1 MVPNLELARTV
12 GRARAG
18 GGRQL
23 LQQIGK
29 AVAQLQKFAVGKIP
43 SFAIL
48 AEPLQGK
55 LLAASLVGWLP
66 C

>member
-1 MVPNLELARTV
+1 MLARDLPAYLQ
-12 GRARAG
+12 ARTDVIVFDVSD
-18 GGRQL
+18 RQAT
-23 LQQIGK
+23 K
-29 AVAQLQKFAVGKIP
+29 PQKFAVGKIP

>member
-1 MVPNLELARTV
+1 LP
-12 GRARAG
+12 
-18 GGRQL
+18 